1 MAWGI
6 YPKTKKTFKV
16 EPVLRITLMEK
27 AADVLSQEKFRLKTD
42 SEHMIH
48 AIKKYPFW
56 YLARGEWSILIT
68 CENSGKFTVEVEST
82 GTFYDWNK
90 NKKYI
95 ALFEK
100 ELQLT

>member
-6 YPKTKKTFKV
+6 YPKTKKVFKV
-16 EPVLRITLMEK
+16 EPILRLTLMQK
-27 AADVLSQEKFRLKTD
+27 AADILLNEKFILKTD
-42 SEHMIH
+42 SEHMVH
-48 AIKKYPFW
+48 ATKKYPFW

-68 CENSGKFTVEVEST
+68 CENNGKLTIEAEST

-95 ALFEK
+95 ALFEN
-100 ELQLT
+100 ELQLY